1 LCKTVEM
8 CRVAEAPRRRTA
20 YSWDVG
26 TGIEHEKKGGVRVI
40 LAFEDG
46 FDTYQGMLVAA
57 LRILRPDAEVL
68 TVEPGEIGGAARRFS
83 PHVVI
88 GGPFEEAEVRDVPA
102 WVELSLDPI
111 RSTRV
116 KVDGEYAEMVNPSLD
131 KLLAIIERAAPRP
144 HG

>member
-1 LCKTVEM
+1 M
-8 CRVAEAPRRRTA
+8 CRVAEAQRRRTA
-20 YSWDVG
+20 YSWGVG
-26 TGIEHEKKGGVRVI
+26 TGTEREKKGGVRVI

-68 TVEPGEIGGAARRFS
+68 TVEPGEIGGAGRFS

-88 GGPFEEAEVRDVPA
+88 GGPFEEADVRDVPA
-102 WVELSLDPI
+102 WVELSLDPT

-116 KVDGEYAEMVNPSLD
+116 KVDGNYSEMVNPTLD
-131 KLLAIIERAAPRP
+131 KLLAIIDRAAHRL